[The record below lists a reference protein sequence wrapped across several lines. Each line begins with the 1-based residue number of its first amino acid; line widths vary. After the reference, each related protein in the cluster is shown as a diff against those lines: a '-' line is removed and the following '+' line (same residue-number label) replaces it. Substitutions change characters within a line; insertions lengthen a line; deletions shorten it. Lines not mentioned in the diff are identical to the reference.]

1 MPVKA
6 LYPGTFDPPTNG
18 HVDLIQRGSKLFD
31 HLTVAILVNPVKN
44 PLFTVEERVEML
56 EEVTGPLGNVSV
68 ATFDG
73 LMVEFARKVGAA
85 AVLRGIR
92 AISDYEHE
100 FQMALMN
107 RRLAPDVETV
117 FLAAGGTLL
126 VCELADG
133 EGSFQLWRRH
143 QRAGAAE
150 RGEEAA
156 RADQERRVTEW
167 RPRARRPQAE
177 LCAQSE
183 ICQDGRDMTVTAPA
197 KVFADR
203 IGRIEVSATMAVAAE
218 AAKLRAQ
225 GANLVDFGAGEP
237 HFATPRH
244 IKDAAIAAI
253 EANFTRYTVV
263 PGIPD
268 VRKAIVERHACDFG
282 SDYTIDEAV
291 FTSGGKLALFNTIQ
305 VLVDHGDE
313 VILPV
318 PYWVSFKDIIQYAG
332 GTVVF
337 LETSEAESFRITA
350 DAIEQAITP
359 RTKAII
365 LNSPSNPAGSVV
377 SAGDLERIVHL
388 AHDRGIFLLLD
399 ECYVY
404 LNYAG
409 KPVSGGSFTWAKE
422 HIVILGSLSKTYSMT
437 GWRAGYALAAKPVA
451 ANLSKLQSQSTSNAT
466 SFVQKAAIAALSGS
480 QECVAEFRAEFI
492 ELRDYM
498 LAALKKIP
506 GVTCTKPEGAFYVYP
521 NISAYLGKGGIR
533 TATELATRLLHE
545 GHVVTVPG
553 EAFGTAEHVRISYPV
568 TRENID
574 EGTRRMGEFLT
585 GLK

>member
-1 MPVKA
+1 M
-6 LYPGTFDPPTNG
+6 
-18 HVDLIQRGSKLFD
+18 
-31 HLTVAILVNPVKN
+31 
-44 PLFTVEERVEML
+44 
-56 EEVTGPLGNVSV
+56 
-68 ATFDG
+68 
-73 LMVEFARKVGAA
+73 
-85 AVLRGIR
+85 
-92 AISDYEHE
+92 
-100 FQMALMN
+100 
-107 RRLAPDVETV
+107 
-117 FLAAGGTLL
+117 
-126 VCELADG
+126 
-133 EGSFQLWRRH
+133 
-143 QRAGAAE
+143 
-150 RGEEAA
+150 
-156 RADQERRVTEW
+156 
-167 RPRARRPQAE
+167 
-177 LCAQSE
+177 
-183 ICQDGRDMTVTAPA
+183 MTVSAPA

-253 EANFTRYTVV
+253 EANFSKYTVV

-268 VRKAIVERHACDFG
+268 VRKAIVERHATDFG
-282 SDYTIDEAV
+282 SEYAVDEAI
-291 FTSGGKLALFNTIQ
+291 FTTGGKLALFNAIQ

-332 GTVVF
+332 GKVIF

-350 DAIEQAITP
+350 DAIERAVTP

-377 SAGDLERIVHL
+377 STEDLERIVHL

-409 KPVSGGSFTWAKE
+409 RPVSGGSFTWAKE
-422 HIVILGSLSKTYSMT
+422 HLVILGSLSKTYSMT
-437 GWRAGYALAAKPVA
+437 GWRAGFALASKPVI

-466 SFVQKAAIAALSGS
+466 SFVQKAAIAALTSS

-492 ELRDYM
+492 ELRDHI

-506 GVTCTKPEGAFYVYP
+506 GVTCTKPDGAFYVYP
-521 NISAYLGKGGIR
+521 NISAYFGKGGIK
-533 TATELATRLLHE
+533 TATEMATRLLHE
-545 GHVVTVPG
+545 AHVVTVPG
-553 EAFGTAEHVRISYPV
+553 EAFGTGQHIRMSYPV
-568 TRENID
+568 TKQNID